1 MGPTHFCRKRHGKFH
16 YHFLPPRGGGME
28 IVMIYM
34 FLANGFEE
42 VEALAPLDLLRRAGC
57 DVTTVGVGGGD
68 MIVGAH
74 GIAVGVDIPD
84 TMFRDSKP
92 EMIILPGGMPGTKHL
107 DASRTV
113 DAALRSAANSGAY
126 IAAIC
131 AAPMVLGKRGY
142 LKGKAA
148 VCFPGFEEYLEGA
161 ILQPKG
167 VTVTVDG
174 KIITAVG
181 MGVAIDFGLEL
192 VEVLKGKDVASALRT
207 AILAD

>member
-1 MGPTHFCRKRHGKFH
+1 
-16 YHFLPPRGGGME
+16 
-28 IVMIYM
+28 MIYM

-68 MIVGAH
+68 TIVGAH
-74 GIAVGVDIPD
+74 GIAVGADIPD

-113 DAALRSAANSGAY
+113 EVALRTAANTDAY
-126 IAAIC
+126 ISAIC

-142 LKGKAA
+142 LEGKKA
-148 VCFPGFEEYLEGA
+148 VCFPGFEEYLTGA
-161 ILQPKG
+161 ILQPTG
-167 VTVTVDG
+167 VKVVTDG

-181 MGVAIDFGLEL
+181 MGAAVEFGLAL
-192 VEVLKGKDVASALRT
+192 VRVLKGDDAANALRS

>member
-1 MGPTHFCRKRHGKFH
+1 
-16 YHFLPPRGGGME
+16 
-28 IVMIYM
+28 MIYM

-68 MIVGAH
+68 TVIGAH
-74 GIAVGVDIPD
+74 GIAVGADIPD

-92 EMIILPGGMPGTKHL
+92 EMIILPGGMPGTRHL
-107 DASRTV
+107 DESRTV
-113 DAALRSAANSGAY
+113 DAALRSAINTGAY
-126 IAAIC
+126 IGAIC

-148 VCFPGFEEYLEGA
+148 VCFPGFEEYLDGA
-161 ILQPKG
+161 ILQLKG
-167 VTVTVDG
+167 VKVITDG

-192 VEVLKGKDVASALRT
+192 VEALKGKDVANALRS

>member
-1 MGPTHFCRKRHGKFH
+1 
-16 YHFLPPRGGGME
+16 
-28 IVMIYM
+28 MIYM

-68 MIVGAH
+68 TVVGAH

-92 EMIILPGGMPGTKHL
+92 EMIILPGGMPGTRHL
-107 DASRTV
+107 DESRTV
-113 DAALRSAANSGAY
+113 DAALRTAINTGAY
-126 IAAIC
+126 IGAIC

-167 VTVTVDG
+167 VTVAVDG

-192 VEVLKGKDVASALRT
+192 VEALKGKEVAGNLRT